1 MLLHYISSGLPELD
15 VNHVSQMRMDCF
27 IPYLMGKS
35 WKKKY
40 ILIPD
45 QQDACIKS
53 KLHFVK
59 QLEQFLSDWR
69 DQYLPIDEIRD
80 DEIGLIFSASNMKE
94 TKKSNASLSLYQLEK
109 LFHNRIASRIK
120 FLCSETEQAA
130 KKAILQ
136 KYKNYFHLSDYRCT
150 EIGIY
155 TQFLD
160 WMEQN
165 AKQLDVNAASQSEI
179 SFSNTK
185 KDVSKGHFD
194 IYDAAAIALIWK
206 RIFQKK
212 ESDEFS
218 QIIVDE
224 AQDFGEMI
232 YYVLKALLP
241 NCYFTIMGD
250 VSQNIRYETGMND
263 WDGLKEAIFETD
275 ADSFICSQKVTGIIL
290 FHTDTHE

>member
-1 MLLHYISSGLPELD
+1 
-15 VNHVSQMRMDCF
+15 MDCF

-120 FLCSETEQAA
+120 FL
-130 KKAILQ
+130 
-136 KYKNYFHLSDYRCT
+136 
-150 EIGIY
+150 
-155 TQFLD
+155 
-160 WMEQN
+160 
-165 AKQLDVNAASQSEI
+165 
-179 SFSNTK
+179 
-185 KDVSKGHFD
+185 
-194 IYDAAAIALIWK
+194 
-206 RIFQKK
+206 
-212 ESDEFS
+212 
-218 QIIVDE
+218 
-224 AQDFGEMI
+224 
-232 YYVLKALLP
+232 
-241 NCYFTIMGD
+241 
-250 VSQNIRYETGMND
+250 
-263 WDGLKEAIFETD
+263 
-275 ADSFICSQKVTGIIL
+275 
-290 FHTDTHE
+290 